1 MAIYTVITRKAALK
15 RIRKAPERV
24 QQRFALLLSEM
35 AEAGPYRANW
45 PNYSPLGDNQYHC
58 HLGFSWVACWTY
70 SKEIVTIEVYYA
82 GSRESAPY

>member
-1 MAIYTVITRKAALK
+1 MAVFTIITRKVALK
-15 RIRKAPERV
+15 QIWKAPKRV
-24 QQRFALLLSEM
+24 QKRFALLLSEM

-45 PNYSPLGDNQYHC
+45 PNYSPIGDNRYHC

-70 SKEIVTIEVYYA
+70 SKETVTIEVYYA